1 MGSGNEASVDV
12 YTSSESPPNTR
23 LMFSKSTEC
32 PFTAEMMSPAQ
43 RVEPEITSKATI
55 MQVSH
60 WGLSLKF
67 VRATITTTITGRTL
81 FVACKKKVQLLDSRH
96 TPCKVHAILHLQCS
110 DVFGKEISFSWFV
123 STLSGSKLTCN
134 SAVLTHTE
142 HKIEIYTIMASEAG
156 PKKPGGRE

>member
-1 MGSGNEASVDV
+1 
-12 YTSSESPPNTR
+12 
-23 LMFSKSTEC
+23 
-32 PFTAEMMSPAQ
+32 
-43 RVEPEITSKATI
+43 

-81 FVACKKKVQLLDSRH
+81 FVVQLLDSRH
-96 TPCKVHAILHLQCS
+96 TPCKVHVILHLQCS